1 MEQEIIIKVLLT
13 PEYKVDE
20 KFLMDI
26 INGLNDRY
34 VPVNQIL
41 LDGVEKFNNVQGFIK
56 EQKVISVEEE
66 DKNE

>member
-1 MEQEIIIKVLLT
+1 MEQEILIKVLLT
-13 PEYKVDE
+13 PEYNVDE

-41 LDGVEKFNNVQGFIK
+41 LNGVEKFNNVQGFIK
-56 EQKVISVEEE
+56 PTKPIEE
-66 DKNE
+66 DNKNEQ

>member
-1 MEQEIIIKVLLT
+1 MEQEINIKVLLP

-34 VPVNQIL
+34 VPITQITL
-41 LDGVEKFNNVQGFIK
+41 NGIEKFNNIQGFIK
-56 EQKVISVEEE
+56 QNKVIKL
-66 DKNE
+66 DNET

>member
-56 EQKVISVEEE
+56 EQKVIPIEEE